1 MPDLGIDI
9 GSISIN
15 TVLMDPGG
23 NILED
28 HYDYCSGRPFHVV
41 RTRLADIIARRG
53 RGSIEKVALTGTG
66 GALAARLI
74 GGTFVNEIVAQSASV
89 CRLYPQARTIIE
101 MGGEDTKLMFLREA
115 ALSDFVMNSICAA
128 GTGSFL
134 DQQARRINV
143 SIVEEFG
150 RLALL
155 SRDPPR
161 IAGRCSVF
169 AKSDMIHH
177 QQIATPIHDIIA
189 GLCFAVARNVKSTLA
204 RGRDLE
210 KPVVFQGGVAAN
222 AGMVRAFRELFGL
235 GDGELIIP
243 DHHASM
249 GAIGALFHVAARP
262 PAGHGDFKGL
272 DELDRYLATGGPDGD
287 HLAPLVPPRAP
298 SLTDAVPLS
307 EEAYGLPVFLGVD
320 VGSLSTNVVL
330 IDGRNRV
337 IARRYLPTAGRPLE
351 AIQKGLKEIGDEVGA
366 RVEVKAAGSTG
377 SGRYLTGDFV
387 GADRIVNEITAQA
400 TAAIAIDP
408 TVDTIFEIGGQDSK
422 FVSVENGVVVDF
434 EMNKVCAAGTGSFL
448 EEQAEKL
455 GVRIVGEFGSLA
467 LSAGAPARMGDRCT
481 VFMESD
487 LNTRQQKG
495 AARENLIAGLAYSIV
510 QNYLQKV
517 VGEKTIGKK
526 IFFQGGVAHNKAVR
540 SAFEKVVG
548 RPIMV
553 PPHFDVTGAI
563 GAAMLA
569 RQSMNGGVSRFK
581 GFAIAS
587 RSWSQDRFT
596 CKSCPNQCEI
606 SRVRIAGEEKPL
618 FYGGRCE
625 RYEVAERKNRGKD
638 IPDLFQ
644 ERTRLLLDGFDDN
657 PSAAPKRE
665 EEAGGAVIGL
675 PRALSVFYQ
684 RFPFWREF
692 FSELGMRV
700 VLSRPTDQALI
711 SRSLETLAA
720 ETCFPVEVMH
730 GHVLDLLEKGVDGI
744 FLPFVV
750 NEEAEPG
757 NPTNNCNCPWIQTY
771 PFMVRGALRNAN
783 DLSRLLVPTLHFRY
797 SRRLLNAELAR
808 FMGDRFGVTAR
819 EVSRAV
825 TRAARAQK
833 DFEARLRT
841 RGKEALASLP
851 AGKTAAVILGRP
863 YNYGDPALNLRIVE
877 KLISLDVLPI
887 PADFL
892 PLDEEAIFGEYPSM
906 YWPNGRR
913 ILQAARIVGRDARL
927 QAIHLGNFRCGPDS
941 FISHYVR
948 EELRGKPY
956 LQLEMDEHSADAGLV
971 TRLEAFFD
979 SVRGRQE
986 AGSGSTGTRLP
997 ERSVRGPRRPD
1008 THARTLYFPYMADG
1022 AYALAAACRCCGM
1035 KAEVLPPQDERDIE
1049 LGRRHTSSRECFP
1062 MICTTGSFLRKLQE
1076 PGVDPSRVSFFMPDH
1091 NGPCRFGQYNQLQ
1104 RIILDRL
1111 GYTEAQIVH
1120 PSNEDSYAGLTAG
1133 SGIRFRL
1140 AVWRGIVAVDI
1151 LRKLLQERRVYEVRH
1166 GEAEAVYRRQLER
1179 VVECIEQG
1187 GRGIGRVLNHA
1198 CADFSRVEV
1207 HRTKRKPVISVTGEI
1222 FMRDNPFCS
1231 GDVVKKLEQLGAET
1245 LMSPVRDW
1253 VTYSTYR
1260 FTRDSRR
1267 KGRPWGFARSKLQG
1281 LLQGVI
1287 EDRLVR
1293 LAEQGGAEMHRDIPV
1308 EKMLQLCMPYL
1319 HKDYDG
1325 EPAITMGSVAGQCM
1339 TGISGVVHILP
1350 FTCLPGTLISAV
1362 SPRFSQDHDGLPW
1375 INIAYDGQE
1384 EASVDTRLQAFVY
1397 RAEEYARRNGYD
1409 APRDW

>member
-53 RGSIEKVALTGTG
+53 GGSIEKVALTGTG

-101 MGGEDTKLMFLREA
+101 MGGEDTKLMFLHEA

-467 LSAGAPARMGDRCT
+467 LSARAPARMGDRCT

-526 IFFQGGVAHNKAVR
+526 IFFQGGVAYNKAVR

-606 SRVRIAGEEKPL
+606 SRVKIAGEEKPL

-657 PSAAPKRE
+657 PSVAPKRE

-684 RFPFWREF
+684 RFPFWRAF

-808 FMGDRFGVTAR
+808 FMGDGFGVTAH

-892 PLDEEAIFGEYPSM
+892 PVDEEAIFGEYPSM

-913 ILQAARIVGRDARL
+913 ILQAARIVGRNARL

-979 SVRGRQE
+979 SVRGRQK
-986 AGSGSTGTRLP
+986 AGSGSTDTRLP
-997 ERSVRGPRRPD
+997 ERNARGPRRPD

-1111 GYTEAQIVH
+1111 GFTETQIVH

-1187 GRGIGRVLNHA
+1187 GGGIGRVLKHA

-1260 FTRDSRR
+1260 FTRDSGR

>member
-272 DELDRYLATGGPDGD
+272 DGLDRYLATGGPDGD

-997 ERSVRGPRRPD
+997 ERNARGPRRPD

>member
-1 MPDLGIDI
+1 
-9 GSISIN
+9 
-15 TVLMDPGG
+15 
-23 NILED
+23 
-28 HYDYCSGRPFHVV
+28 
-41 RTRLADIIARRG
+41 
-53 RGSIEKVALTGTG
+53 
-66 GALAARLI
+66 
-74 GGTFVNEIVAQSASV
+74 
-89 CRLYPQARTIIE
+89 
-101 MGGEDTKLMFLREA
+101 
-115 ALSDFVMNSICAA
+115 
-128 GTGSFL
+128 
-134 DQQARRINV
+134 
-143 SIVEEFG
+143 
-150 RLALL
+150 
-155 SRDPPR
+155 
-161 IAGRCSVF
+161 
-169 AKSDMIHH
+169 
-177 QQIATPIHDIIA
+177 IA

-272 DELDRYLATGGPDGD
+272 DGLDRYLATGGPDGD

-997 ERSVRGPRRPD
+997 ERNARGPRRPD